1 MRRSSRSISVQ
12 GMRLAEAHLL
22 LGKLQI
28 AMPVARGRV
37 LTMALT
43 RDNHFVPQ
51 FYLKNFASAS
61 CEVYEY
67 RILVS
72 HSAVPI
78 WKPVRVAGTGYE
90 KNLYTRIV
98 RGEEADDIE
107 QWLNRDFETPASEPL
122 QRALEDRSL
131 SSGDW
136 ELLTRFL
143 ASQIVRTPAFLI
155 KNLPRWNEMV
165 PKVLNQTMKDVEN
178 RLREAKE
185 RGQKVIIDGPSHHT
199 DYFPMCV
206 ERKDLPEEKRVQFTT
221 RMVVGRGLWFYSM
234 KHLLTRTLKILQKHS
249 WTILEAPGRLPWFTS
264 DDPVICL
271 NFRSESNYDFEGGW
285 NRARSNILF
294 PLGPRHLMFTQ
305 IGADS
310 YPRRVPSR
318 YHARLFRRII
328 AEHAHRR
335 IYSSCIEERIPR
347 LRPRLVNAAACKAE
361 RVLWE
366 AYYEDQSR
374 AEQAL
379 KEFRP

>member
-1 MRRSSRSISVQ
+1 
-12 GMRLAEAHLL
+12 
-22 LGKLQI
+22 
-28 AMPVARGRV
+28 MPPAPSGG
-37 LTMALT
+37 LMMALT

-51 FYLKNFASAS
+51 FYLRNFASS
-61 CEVYEY
+61 SNVVYEY

-78 WKPVRVAGTGYE
+78 WKPVHVAGTGYE

-98 RGEEADDIE
+98 QGEEADDIE

-122 QRALEDRSL
+122 QRVLEDRRL
-131 SSGDW
+131 SPGDW

-155 KNLPRWNEMV
+155 KNLPRWNEMA
-165 PKVLNQTMKDVEN
+165 PKILDQTLKDVDD

-185 RGQKVIIDGPSHHT
+185 RGQRVILDEPSHHT
-199 DYFPMCV
+199 DYFPVRV
-206 ERKDLPEEKRVQFTT
+206 ERKNLPEEKKVQFTT
-221 RMVVGRGLWFYSM
+221 KMVVGRGLWFFSV
-234 KHLLTRTLKILQKHS
+234 KHLLTRTLKTLQKHR

-271 NFRSESNYDFEGGW
+271 NFRSESNYDFDGGW
-285 NRARSNILF
+285 DRAGSNILF
-294 PLGPRHLMFTQ
+294 PLSPRHLMFTQ

-310 YPRRVPSR
+310 FPRRVPSR
-318 YHARLFRRII
+318 YHARLFRRMI

-335 IYSSCIEERIPR
+335 IYSSFIEGKIAK
-347 LRPRLVNAAACKAE
+347 LKPRLVDAAAFKTE

-379 KEFRP
+379 